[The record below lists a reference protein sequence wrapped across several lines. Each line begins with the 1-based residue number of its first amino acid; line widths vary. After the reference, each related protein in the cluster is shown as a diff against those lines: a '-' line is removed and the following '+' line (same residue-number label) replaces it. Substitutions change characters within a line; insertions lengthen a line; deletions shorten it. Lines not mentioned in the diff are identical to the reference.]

1 MPQIT
6 VIIPVYNA
14 EQYLE
19 ECLESIVSQSF
30 CDWVCICVNDGS
42 TDSSAEILEAY
53 ASKDKRIIVLN
64 QNNSGPSIARS
75 KGLECATGR
84 YILFQDA
91 DDFIE
96 GHAYAQLVEL
106 MEKTQVDVLGF
117 SYETCPDRQLSR
129 FSMKCGE
136 VLPPTA
142 LLKSTKKPQASDD
155 FSFIWRYMI
164 RRSFLLEYPV
174 SFDSRIRVGED
185 TVFMMEIF
193 SYACSVYLTD
203 YAPYRY
209 RIDNRHSIMHETQY
223 RPYLEESLSVL
234 YEKKR
239 KIIQKNAW
247 DKLTPFSF
255 DLANRTVKNY
265 SRMLMANRKANGEPK
280 EKYIREV
287 LGLPMMQDAMH
298 VIGYRN
304 VFDSWKE
311 YVVYLCMKFC
321 FMPVLKRY
329 F

>member
-1 MPQIT
+1 MPKIS
-6 VIIPVYNA
+6 IILPVYNV
-14 EQYLE
+14 ERYLE
-19 ECLESIVSQSF
+19 ACLNSIVAQSF
-30 CDWVCICVNDGS
+30 TDWECICVNDGS
-42 TDSSAEILEAY
+42 TDRSINILEAY
-53 ASKDKRIIVLN
+53 SAQDKRIKVLT
-64 QNNSGPSIARS
+64 QNNSGPALARS
-75 KGLECATGR
+75 YGISEAIGEFLV
-84 YILFQDA
+84 FQDA

-96 GHAYAQLVEL
+96 EDAYTRLVEL

-117 SYETCPDRQLSR
+117 SYQTFPDGHYSC
-129 FSMKCGE
+129 FSMKRGE
-136 VLPPTA
+136 VLSPVA
-142 LLKSTKKPQASDD
+142 LLKSTKMPQSSDD

-164 RRSFLLEYPV
+164 RRSLLLEHPV
-174 SFDSRIRVGED
+174 TFDSRIRVGED

>member
-1 MPQIT
+1 MPKIT

-19 ECLESIVSQSF
+19 ECLESIVFQSF
-30 CDWVCICVNDGS
+30 CDWECICVNDGS
-42 TDSSAEILEAY
+42 TDSSAAILEAY
-53 ASKDKRIIVLN
+53 ASKDRRIIVLT
-64 QNNSGPSIARS
+64 QNNAGPSIARS
-75 KGLECATGR
+75 KGLECATGK

-96 GHAYAQLVEL
+96 EHAYAQLVEL

-117 SYETCPDRQLSR
+117 SYETYPDRQLSR

-136 VLPPTA
+136 ILSPTA

-164 RRSFLLEYPV
+164 RRSFLLEHPV
-174 SFDSRIRVGED
+174 RFDSRIRVGED
-185 TVFMMEIF
+185 TVFMMEVF

-209 RIDNRHSIMHETQY
+209 RIDNRHSIMHETKY

-234 YEKKR
+234 YEKK
-239 KIIQKNAW
+239 KGIIRRNAW
-247 DKLTPFSF
+247 DELTPFSF
-255 DLANRTVKNY
+255 DLADRTIKNY
-265 SRMLMANRKANGEPK
+265 SRMLMNNRKAKGESSD
-280 EKYIREV
+280 KYIPEI
-287 LGLPMMQDAMH
+287 LQLPMMQDAMK
-298 VIGYRN
+298 VIGFRN
-304 VFDSWKE
+304 IFDNWKE
-311 YVVYLCMKFC
+311 YMVYLAMKFGLIT
-321 FMPVLKRY
+321 VLKRY